1 MAAIK
6 EPQPSITS
14 LPQAPET
21 HVHSDASSPSGRGLG

>member
-21 HVHSDASSPSGRGLG
+21 NVRTDAPSPSERGLG